1 MKKHFNRRQFL
12 EISASAA
19 IATTVGSA
27 GAFTYGKTLNTH
39 AATTGLAGYWKF
51 DEGSGTTASDA
62 SGNGYTGTLQSGA
75 TWSTGQVG
83 SSALRVTGANNS
95 YVDISQAVV
104 NTAASFS
111 VAAWVKVTAVGGG
124 YQTFVS
130 LDGSQVSTFFLQ
142 LRGDTGLFAFTRL
155 SSDSTSASTSVAS
168 ASIPP
173 LVDVWYHLVGIYDA
187 TAQTISLYV
196 NGSLQQTTPYT
207 TGWQGNGHTGIGRGR
222 YGGNPVDFVNGQ
234 IDDVHFYNIALS
246 SKAAVDLAA
255 VGYWTFDEGTGL
267 SAADSTGNSY
277 NATLQSAATWATGK
291 VGSSALSLTGTS
303 TSYVDIPQAAINT
316 ATSFS
321 AAAWVKL
328 NTLTGPQTFVS
339 LDGVHV
345 SAFNLKLRDSN
356 GKFAFT
362 RTGSDATSSPT
373 ILASASN
380 AATTGT
386 WYHLVGVYDA
396 DAQTISLY
404 VNGQLQQTTAYAS
417 DWQGTGHT
425 AIGRAKRGI
434 NTFVEFT
441 NGQIDDVHLYNIAL
455 DYTAV
460 NTLYGSAAAA
470 SSSLTVQVNET
481 GPSISPLL
489 YGLMFEDIS
498 HSGDGGLYAELIRNR
513 ILMDNANAPDYWS
526 VVTSSG
532 ATGTI
537 ALDTTN
543 PANTV
548 ALTTSLKL
556 QITQVAAGQRVGVA
570 NAGFWGIPVR
580 PNTTYQ
586 ASFYAVASADFSGP
600 LIVGIESNDGS
611 TIYASAKVSAITTS
625 WDQYSV
631 TFTTGN
637 VATSSTNRFVISAA
651 HTGTVWFTLV
661 SLFPPTWANHTNGL
675 RPDLMQLL
683 SNTHSTFLRFPG
695 GNYLEGNTLSD
706 YFPWKKTIG
715 DLSLRPGHNDPWGYR
730 SSDGLGLLEYL
741 IWCEDLNLS
750 PLLAVYAGFA
760 LNGTH
765 VTVGTAAFNQI
776 IQDALDE
783 IEYTMGSTSTTWGA
797 QRAAD
802 GHPAPFPIEYVE
814 IGNEDFFDG
823 SGSYNA
829 RFTAIFDAI
838 RAAYPSIK
846 LIATAT
852 VTSRVPDLYDQ
863 HFYPSPAGMVNDS
876 ALYNTYSRSA
886 PKIFVGEYASQEGK
900 PTPDLNSALGD
911 AAFLTGLERNSD
923 VVILSSYAPLL
934 ANVNNLS
941 WNTNLIGYDAI
952 HSYGSPSYYLMGL
965 FSKYH
970 GDNVVP
976 THLSGT
982 SGLYFVSSK
991 EKDNGTVYIKVVNP
1005 GSSAKSVQVVLNTGG
1020 TVASTGTAI
1029 VLSSANPG
1037 DTNTLSNPTAIVPVT
1052 HALSGL
1058 SASFNYSFAPYSI
1071 TVLQLSV

>member
-1 MKKHFNRRQFL
+1 MKRRINRRQFL
-12 EISASAA
+12 ELSTSAA
-19 IATTVGSA
+19 VAATVGST
-27 GAFTYGKTLNTH
+27 GVFTYATSSKAQ
-39 AATTGLAGYWKF
+39 AATTLAGYWKF
-51 DEGSGTTASDA
+51 DEGSGTTASDS
-62 SGNGYTGTLQSGA
+62 SGSGYTGTLQSGA
-75 TWSTGQVG
+75 TWSNGQVG
-83 SSALRVTGANNS
+83 SHALRVTGANNS

-111 VAAWVKVTAVGGG
+111 VAAWVKVTAVTGA

-130 LDGSQVSTFFLQ
+130 LDGSQVSAFFLQ

-155 SSDSTSASTSVAS
+155 SSDSTSASTSVAA
-168 ASIPP
+168 ASVPP
-173 LVDVWYHLVGIYDA
+173 LVDVWYHLAGVYDSS
-187 TAQTISLYV
+187 AQTISLYV
-196 NGSLQQTTPYT
+196 NGSLQQTTSYT
-207 TGWQGNGHTGIGRGR
+207 TGWQGNGHTGIGRGQ

-234 IDDVHFYNIALS
+234 IDDVRFYNVAQS
-246 SKAAVDLAA
+246 SKAIVDLAA

-267 SAADSTGNSY
+267 TAADSTGNSY
-277 NATLQSAATWATGK
+277 NATLQSAATWASGK
-291 VGSSALSLTGTS
+291 VGTGALSLTGTS
-303 TSYVDIPQAAINT
+303 NSYADIPHTAINT

-321 AAAWVKL
+321 VAAWVQV
-328 NTLTGPQTFVS
+328 NTLTGPQTFIS
-339 LDGVHV
+339 LDGIHV

-362 RTGSDATSSPT
+362 RTGSDSTSSPT

-404 VNGQLQQTTAYAS
+404 VNGQLQQTTAYAN

-425 AIGRAKRGI
+425 AIGRAKRGM

-441 NGQIDDVHLYNIAL
+441 NGLIDDVHLYNVAL

-460 NTLYGSAAAA
+460 NTLFGSAPTS
-470 SSSLTVQVNET
+470 SSSLTVQVNEA

-513 ILMDNANAPDYWS
+513 ILMDNASAPDYWS
-526 VVTSSG
+526 LVTSSG
-532 ATGTI
+532 AAGMI

-556 QITQVAAGQRVGVA
+556 QITTVASGQRVGVA
-570 NAGFWGIPVR
+570 NAGYWGIPVR

-586 ASFYAVASADFSGP
+586 ASFYAIASVDFSGP
-600 LIVGIESNDGS
+600 LTVTIESNDGS
-611 TIYASAKVSAITTS
+611 TVYAHAKVSAISTT

-631 TFTTGN
+631 TLTTGN
-637 VATSSTNRFVISAA
+637 VTASSTNRFVIGAS
-651 HTGTVWFTLV
+651 HTGMVWFTLV

-683 SNTHSTFLRFPG
+683 RNTHSKFLRFPG
-695 GNYLEGNTLSD
+695 GNYLEGNTLAD

-715 DLSLRPGHNDPWGYR
+715 DLSQRPGHNDPWGYR
-730 SSDGLGLLEYL
+730 STDGLGLLEYL

-750 PLLAVYAGFA
+750 PLLAVYAGYA

-765 VTVGTAAFNQI
+765 VPVGTAAFDQI

-783 IEYTMGSTSTTWGA
+783 IEYAMGSTSTTWGA
-797 QRAAD
+797 MRAAD

-829 RFTAIFDAI
+829 RFTALYDAI
-838 RAAYPSIK
+838 KAAYPGIK

-852 VTSRVPDLYDQ
+852 VTTRTPDLYDQ
-863 HFYPSPAGMVNDS
+863 HFYLSPTSMANNS

-923 VVILSSYAPLL
+923 VVILSSYAPLF
-934 ANVNNLS
+934 ANVNDLN

-952 HSYGSPSYYLMGL
+952 NSYGSPSYYLMGM

-970 GDNVVP
+970 GDTVTP

-991 EKDNGTVYIKVVNP
+991 DDSNGSIYIKVVNP
-1005 GSSAKSVQVVLNTGG
+1005 GSSAKSVQVVLNTGS
-1020 TVASTGTAI
+1020 TVASKGTAI
-1029 VLSSANPG
+1029 VLSSANPA

-1058 SASFNYSFAPYSI
+1058 STSFNYNFAPYSI
-1071 TVLQLSV
+1071 TILQLSV

>member
-1 MKKHFNRRQFL
+1 MKRRINRRQFL
-12 EISASAA
+12 ELSTSAA
-19 IATTVGSA
+19 VVATVGST
-27 GAFTYGKTLNTH
+27 GAFTYAASSTAQ
-39 AATTGLAGYWKF
+39 AATTLVGYWKF
-51 DEGSGTTASDA
+51 DEGSGTTVSDS
-62 SGNGYTGTLQSGA
+62 SGSGYTGTLQSGA
-75 TWSTGQVG
+75 TWSNGQVG
-83 SSALRVTGANNS
+83 SHSLSITGTNNS

-111 VAAWVKVTAVGGG
+111 VAAWVKVTAVTGA

-130 LDGSQVSTFFLQ
+130 LDGSQVSAFFLQ
-142 LRGDTGLFAFTRL
+142 LRGDTGQFAFTRL
-155 SSDSTSASTSVAS
+155 SSDSTSGAASIAS
-168 ASIPP
+168 ASAPP
-173 LVDVWYHLVGIYDA
+173 MVDVWYHLAGVYDSS
-187 TAQTISLYV
+187 AQTISLYV
-196 NGSLQQTTPYT
+196 NGSLQQTASYT

-234 IDDVHFYNIALS
+234 IDDVRFYNVALS
-246 SKAAVDLAA
+246 SRAVVDLAA

-267 SAADSTGNSY
+267 TAADSTGNSY
-277 NATLQSAATWATGK
+277 NATLQSAATWASGK
-291 VGSSALSLTGTS
+291 VGTYALSLTGTS
-303 TSYVDIPQAAINT
+303 NSYADIPHTAINT

-321 AAAWVKL
+321 AAAWVRL
-328 NTLTGPQTFVS
+328 NTLAGPQTFVS
-339 LDGVHV
+339 LDGIHV
-345 SAFNLKLRDSN
+345 SAFNLKLRDGGN
-356 GKFAFT
+356 KFAFT
-362 RTGSDATSSPT
+362 RTGSDSTSSPT
-373 ILASASN
+373 IAASSSS
-380 AATTGT
+380 AAITGT

-404 VNGQLQQTTAYAS
+404 INGQLQQTTAYAN

-425 AIGRAKRGI
+425 AIGRAKRGM
-434 NTFVEFT
+434 NTFVEFA
-441 NGQIDDVHLYNIAL
+441 NCQIDDVHLYNIAL

-460 NTLYGSAAAA
+460 NTLFGSAPA
-470 SSSLTVQVNET
+470 SSSALMVQVNET

-513 ILMDNANAPDYWS
+513 ILMDNASAPDYWS
-526 VVTSSG
+526 VVNSTG
-532 ATGTI
+532 AAGSI

-548 ALTTSLKL
+548 LTTSLKL
-556 QITQVAAGQRVGVA
+556 QITTVASGQRVGVA

-586 ASFYAVASADFSGP
+586 ASFYAKASADFSGP
-600 LIVGIESNDGS
+600 LTVGIESNDGS
-611 TIYASAKVSAITTS
+611 TVYAHAKVDAITTS

-651 HTGTVWFTLV
+651 HTGTIWFTLV
-661 SLFPPTWANHTNGL
+661 SLFPPTWANRSNGL

-683 SNTHSTFLRFPG
+683 RNTHSTFLRFPG
-695 GNYLEGNTLSD
+695 GNYLEGNTLAD

-715 DLSLRPGHNDPWGYR
+715 DLAQRPGHNDPWGYR
-730 SSDGLGLLEYL
+730 STDGLGLLEYL
-741 IWCEDLNLS
+741 TWCEDLNLS
-750 PLLAVYAGFA
+750 PLLAVYAGYA

-765 VTVGTAAFNQI
+765 ITVGTAEFNQI
-776 IQDALDE
+776 IQDAVDE
-783 IEYTMGSTSTTWGA
+783 IEYAMGSTSTTWGA
-797 QRAAD
+797 IRAAN
-802 GHPAPFPIEYVE
+802 GHPAPFNIQYVE
-814 IGNEDFFDG
+814 IGNEDWFDG

-829 RFTAIFDAI
+829 RFAAIYDAI
-838 RAAYPSIK
+838 KAAYPGIK

-852 VTSRVPDLYDQ
+852 VTSRVPDVYDQ

-876 ALYNTYSRSA
+876 TLYNTYNRNG
-886 PKIFVGEYASQEGK
+886 PKVFVGEYASQEGK
-900 PTPDLNSALGD
+900 PTPDFNSALGD

-923 VVILSSYAPLL
+923 VVIMSSYAPLL
-934 ANVNNLS
+934 ANVNDLS

-952 HSYGSPSYYLMGL
+952 NSYGSPSYYLMGM

-970 GDNVVP
+970 GDTVVP

-982 SGLYFVSSK
+982 SGLYFVASK
-991 EKDNGTVYIKVVNP
+991 ENDNRTVYIKVVNP
-1005 GSSAKSVQVVLNTGG
+1005 GNSTKSVQIILNTGS

-1029 VLSSANPG
+1029 VLSSANPN

-1058 SASFNYSFAPYSI
+1058 SGSFNYSFAPYSI